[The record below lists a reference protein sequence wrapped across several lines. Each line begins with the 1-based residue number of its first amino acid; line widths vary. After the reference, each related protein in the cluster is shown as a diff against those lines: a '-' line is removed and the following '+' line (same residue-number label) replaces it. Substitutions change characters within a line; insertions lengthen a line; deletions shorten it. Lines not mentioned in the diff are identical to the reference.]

1 MLDFIFPRRSQNSD
15 YTFILKLFLI
25 VLILGIFNVR
35 IITLLILYLVYTFL
49 VKLKVASICKKGL
62 GAPGD
67 NQSLSLNCKGSPL
80 GKQTLK

>member
-1 MLDFIFPRRSQNSD
+1 MLEIIFPRSSQYSD
-15 YTFILKLFLI
+15 YILILKLITI
-25 VLILGIFNVR
+25 VLILAIFNVKLTT
-35 IITLLILYLVYTFL
+35 IFFIYLIYTFL

>member
-15 YTFILKLFLI
+15 YIFILKLFLI
-25 VLILGIFNVR
+25 VLILAIFNVR

-49 VKLKVASICKKGL
+49 VKLKVAFICKKGL